1 MTAPNALAVIENLGL
16 SATTGCGV
24 RDVPAAA
31 FIHAYADYLKTNG
44 KLEIPK
50 WIDFV
55 KTGRFKELSPLNPDW
70 LYIRTAAIA
79 RKIYLKKGTGVGGFS
94 KIFGGRH
101 RDGVRR
107 RHFKTASRG
116 IIKYSLKELQKLKVL
131 EKDPK
136 GRRQI
141 TSAGQQDLDRI
152 AAQVKQ
158 KLTLKA

>member
-1 MTAPNALAVIENLGL
+1 MAAPNALAVIEGLGL
-16 SATTGCGV
+16 QGTFGCGV

-31 FIHAYADYLKTNG
+31 FVHAYADYLKTNG

-50 WIDFV
+50 WVDFV

-70 LYIRTAAIA
+70 LYVRTAAIA
-79 RKIYLKKGTGVGGFS
+79 RHIYLKKGTGVGGFS
-94 KIFGGRH
+94 KIYGGRH
-101 RDGVRR
+101 RNGVRR

-116 IIKYSLKELQKLKVL
+116 IIKYSLKQLQKLGVVD
-131 EKDPK
+131 KDPK
-136 GRRQI
+136 GRRFI
-141 TSAGQQDLDRI
+141 TSGGQQDLDRI